1 MKYCQIVN
9 NFFLLKNLATKRSL
23 YDVYGI
29 DALRSGIT
37 DNNRN
42 LVGGY
47 KYGGNGEEI
56 FEKFFGTMNPYEL
69 IKYGELMENKNGS
82 MFSSAF
88 GGLYAGEA
96 ALKENLTVELEC
108 TLEELYNGCIKKL
121 VYERR
126 ILNSDGRTTSRKN
139 EERDVEIFKGYDK
152 HTVLTFAGYGHEEA
166 GRKTRKLYLN
176 NY

>member
-1 MKYCQIVN
+1 MKYCQIVILIIN
-9 NFFLLKNLATKRSL
+9 LNLLATKRSL
-23 YDVYGI
+23 YDVYGM

-37 DNNRN
+37 DNHKN

-56 FEKFFGTMNPYEL
+56 FEKFFGTINPYEL

-88 GGLYAGEA
+88 GGLNSREAGPP
-96 ALKENLTVELEC
+96 ENLTVELEC
-108 TLEELYNGCIKKL
+108 TLEELYNGCIKRL

-126 ILNSDGRTTSRKN
+126 VLNSDGRTTSLKN

-152 HTVLTFAGYGHEEA
+152 LTILTFPGYGHEEA
-166 GRKTRKLYLN
+166 GRRTRKFN
-176 NY
+176 